1 MKKSHESSKSLIR
14 LTFIGSTAI
23 ILLLGAGIMFTT
35 QYFLIELGLI
45 NAEQD
50 SESGAQVFLLFIA
63 ASVLIGLIL
72 SFLVSKIVLKPVNR
86 LLDGMDK
93 LASGDF
99 KTRVDFRTR
108 AMDPVKENFNNLA
121 SQLEKTE
128 ILRSDF
134 INNFSHEFKTPLV
147 SVSGLVRLMKNGN
160 LSKEKQMEY
169 LNIIEEEVGRL
180 AAMTTN
186 VLNLT
191 RLENQ
196 SILGEKTTFNV
207 SEQIRTC
214 VLLLQRKW
222 EEKNLELQMDFEE
235 FSLTANEDA
244 LKQVWMNLLDNGIKF
259 SDDNGK
265 LQVFIEEMDDD
276 IVVRVSNTG
285 APIAKGDEERIFQ
298 KFYRGENHR
307 FQEGNG
313 IGLSIAKKI
322 VNLHGG
328 EIWAKSQGGMT
339 TFAVRLP
346 K

>member
-1 MKKSHESSKSLIR
+1 MKRTHESSKSLIR
-14 LTFIGSTAI
+14 LTFIGSTAA

-35 QYFLIELGLI
+35 QYFLIELGFISADQETGNGTL
-45 NAEQD
+45 
-50 SESGAQVFLLFIA
+50 VFLLFIA

-72 SFLVSKIVLKPVNR
+72 SYLVSKIVLKPVNR
-86 LLDGMDK
+86 LLDGMDR
-93 LASGDF
+93 LARGDY

-108 AMDPVKENFNNLA
+108 SMDPVKENFNNLA

-160 LSKEKQMEY
+160 LPKEKQTEY
-169 LNIIEEEVGRL
+169 LNIIEEEIGRL

-214 VLLLQRKW
+214 LLLLQRKW
-222 EEKNLELQMDFEE
+222 EEKDLELQMDFEE

-259 SDDNGK
+259 SEEKGK
-265 LQVFIEEMDDD
+265 LQVGIESTDGYL
-276 IVVRVSNTG
+276 VVRVSNTG
-285 APIAKGDEERIFQ
+285 TPIVDGDEERIFQ

-307 FQEGNG
+307 FLEGNG

-322 VNLHGG
+322 VELHGG
-328 EIWAKSQGGMT
+328 EIGAKSQGGMT
-339 TFAVRLP
+339 TFTVRLP